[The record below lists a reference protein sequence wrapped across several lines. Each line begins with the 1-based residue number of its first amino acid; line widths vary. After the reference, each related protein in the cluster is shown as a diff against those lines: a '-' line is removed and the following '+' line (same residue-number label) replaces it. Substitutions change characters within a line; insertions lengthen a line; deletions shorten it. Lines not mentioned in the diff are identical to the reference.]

1 MDVKL
6 IRAALSEHPS
16 QTDHGTHAHR
26 EDSLV
31 RKPRD
36 AIRAC
41 IAGSTLSPFF
51 DSPLAPANVT
61 LPIRS
66 IAKAAV

>member
-1 MDVKL
+1 MNAKL
-6 IRAALSEHPS
+6 ICAASAEHLSE
-16 QTDHGTHAHR
+16 TDNGTHAHR
-26 EDSLV
+26 EDSLM

-41 IAGSTLSPFF
+41 IAGSTLSSFF

-66 IAKAAV
+66 IARAAV